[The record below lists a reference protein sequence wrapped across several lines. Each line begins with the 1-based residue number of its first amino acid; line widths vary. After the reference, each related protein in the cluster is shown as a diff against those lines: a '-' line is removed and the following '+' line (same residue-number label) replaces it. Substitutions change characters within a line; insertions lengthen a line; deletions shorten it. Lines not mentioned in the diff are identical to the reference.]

1 MKANPLKTLE
11 TFGHSVWLD
20 SIRCDVITSGQMG
33 RLIEEDALR
42 GTTSN
47 TSIFEQ
53 AIVGSHEYDE
63 AR

>member
-11 TFGHSVWLD
+11 TFGQSVWLD
-20 SIRCDVITSGQMG
+20 SIRRDVITSGQLG
-33 RLIEEDALR
+33 RLIEEAALQR
-42 GTTSN
+42 MTSN
-47 TSIFEQ
+47 PSIYKK

>member
-11 TFGHSVWLD
+11 TFGQSVWLD
-20 SIRCDVITSGQMG
+20 SIRRDVITSGQLG

-42 GTTSN
+42 GMTSN
-47 TSIFEQ
+47 PSIFEQ